1 MNQWYATTAVLL
13 ANIALV
19 AVRAPHGQ
27 RSRGIAVVKSRKGR
41 REIVLLTLAWI
52 AFFLPL
58 LWVFSP
64 VFAFADY
71 HLRTIPYAA
80 GIICYAFGLWL
91 FHRSHADLGT
101 NWSISLELRENH
113 SLVTRGVYGW
123 VRHPMYLALFVYS
136 AGQALVLPNYL
147 AGPWYSSSGADSG
160 LKNGCCAKNLGPHTR
175 RMRSEPSDCYRV
187 SGNRPGGPSFTQAID
202 QHPPAAAG

>member
-1 MNQWYATTAVLL
+1 MNQWYAITAVLL
-13 ANIALV
+13 ANIGLV
-19 AVRAPHGQ
+19 VVRAPHGH
-27 RSRGIAVVKSRKGR
+27 RSRGIAVVKSRKGKQ
-41 REIVLLTLAWI
+41 ETVLLTLAWI

-58 LWVFSP
+58 FWVFSP

-71 HLRTIPYAA
+71 QLRTIPYAV
-80 GIICYAFGLWL
+80 GIMCYGFGLWL

-136 AGQALVLPNYL
+136 AGQTLVLPNYI
-147 AGPWYSSSGADSG
+147 AGP
-160 LKNGCCAKNLGPHTR
+160 
-175 RMRSEPSDCYRV
+175 CY
-187 SGNRPGGPSFTQAID
+187 
-202 QHPPAAAG
+202 AAAMVLIIGCRLAAEERMMREEFGAAYDAYAERTKRLIPGVW